1 MIKLSNV
8 SKIYQSGS
16 TEIRALDKVN
26 LEVKKGEF
34 AVVLGPSGSG
44 KSTLLNLIGGMDVVS
59 EGAIEIDGEN
69 ISTKSAAEMENYR
82 RDMIGFVFQ
91 FYNLIPSLTVREN
104 VDIVT
109 SLTKDH
115 LDVDD
120 IIDSVGLG
128 ERKSLFPFNLSGG
141 ELQRLSIARAVVKKP
156 KILLCDEPTGALDTK
171 TGIRILNLLKETAK
185 DYGITLIIVTHNSK
199 IKEIGDTVIELK
211 DGKIESITENMN
223 PIDIEEVEW

>member
-1 MIKLSNV
+1 MIKLNNV

-91 FYNLIPSLTVREN
+91 FYNLIPSLTAVSY
-104 VDIVT
+104 T
-109 SLTKDH
+109 H
-115 LDVDD
+115 LDVYK
-120 IIDSVGLG
+120 
-128 ERKSLFPFNLSGG
+128 R
-141 ELQRLSIARAVVKKP
+141 QA
-156 KILLCDEPTGALDTK
+156 
-171 TGIRILNLLKETAK
+171 
-185 DYGITLIIVTHNSK
+185 
-199 IKEIGDTVIELK
+199 
-211 DGKIESITENMN
+211 
-223 PIDIEEVEW
+223 